1 MFVAFNKLARTLAAQ
16 VEALKR
22 YRSSG
27 EQAMRVEH
35 VTVNNGGQAIV
46 GNVASGGGP
55 TLKSENQPYA
65 LRYATGPAL
74 PSQNSARDTMPIA
87 RDEERPLPDARR
99 AISRTTE
106 GK

>member
-1 MFVAFNKLARTLAAQ
+1 
-16 VEALKR
+16 
-22 YRSSG
+22 
-27 EQAMRVEH
+27 MRVEH

-46 GNVASGGGP
+46 GNIASGAGP
-55 TLKSENQPYA
+55 ALKSKDQPYA
-65 LRYATGPAL
+65 LGHATGAAL
-74 PSQNSARDTMPIA
+74 PSPNSARDTMPIA